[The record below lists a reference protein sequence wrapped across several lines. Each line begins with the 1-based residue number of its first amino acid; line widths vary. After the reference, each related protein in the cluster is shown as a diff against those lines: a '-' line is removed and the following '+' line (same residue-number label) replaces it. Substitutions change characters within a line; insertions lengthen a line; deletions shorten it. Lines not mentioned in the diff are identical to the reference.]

1 MLWKVIPRIDRYL
14 FQELLPPFLWG
25 VGAFAAIGV
34 SAAVLFDLLRQV
46 SEARLPLEIALLLLI
61 LQLPYFVT
69 LAIPMAVL
77 LTCLLTFARMHTDG
91 ELMALQAA
99 GLHLRRLVQSSLCFS
114 FMALIL
120 MFALSEGLVPVSQ
133 VQAQQLL
140 MKTLQ
145 QGNFELQDSP
155 ILYKDYDLH
164 SNLDRLFYA
173 QQAKDQTLYGLTV
186 LDWTSPEEP
195 KIITAQSATWHA
207 ADNRWTFKNGIIYT
221 VNTKGISP
229 YILEFS
235 KQQVQ
240 FPYPS
245 VSFAA
250 PEINPNTL
258 SLVQA
263 QQYLAILR
271 QQGLPS
277 KVRTLEIQLHRKVA
291 LPCTVLVFGFVG
303 SVLGM
308 NRRRLEAS
316 SGFGLSLV
324 FVLGQYV
331 LIFIADIGGQLG
343 RLSPWFAAWLPNL
356 IMTAIGLGLLGRR
369 TKRLQG
375 K

>member
-1 MLWKVIPRIDRYL
+1 MPRIDRYV

-25 VGAFAAIGV
+25 IGAFAAIGV

-46 SEARLPLEIALLLLI
+46 SEARLPLAIALLLLA
-61 LQLPYFVT
+61 LQLPYFIS

-99 GLHLRRLVQSSLCFS
+99 GLHLRRLVQSSLCFA

-120 MFALSEGLVPVSQ
+120 MFGLSEGLVPVSQ
-133 VQAQQLL
+133 AQAQQVL

-145 QGNFELQDSP
+145 QGNFELQDPP
-155 ILYKDYDLH
+155 ILYKDYGRH
-164 SNLDRLFYA
+164 SDLDRLFYA
-173 QQAKDQTLYGLTV
+173 QQSEDQTLYGLTV

-195 KIITAQSATWHA
+195 KIITAKSATWHA
-207 ADNRWTFKNGIIYT
+207 AENRWTFKNGIIYP
-221 VNTKGISP
+221 VNIKGTTP

-235 KQQVQ
+235 EQQIQ
-240 FPYPS
+240 LA
-245 VSFAA
+245 SFAV

-258 SLVQA
+258 SLIQA

-271 QQGLPS
+271 QQDMQS
-277 KVRTLEIQLHRKVA
+277 KARTLEIQIHRKVA
-291 LPCTVLVFGFVG
+291 LPFTVLVFGFVG

-308 NRRRLEAS
+308 SRRRLAAS

-324 FVLGQYV
+324 LVLGQYV
-331 LIFIADIGGQLG
+331 LIFIADVGGQLG
-343 RLSPWFAAWLPNL
+343 QLSPWFAAWLPNL
-356 IMTAIGLGLLGRR
+356 IMVAIGLGSLVGRTEGLR
-369 TKRLQG
+369 RE
-375 K
+375 